1 MAVREIGKGHSAIET
16 LCGFMNITP
25 PMNNN
30 SYTEAMKE
38 LYLSYRKKA
47 IDNMESVATS
57 VRKEK
62 LGKEYSSDTIV
73 NVDASFDGTWQRR
86 GFSSMNGVVFVIL
99 KDSGQCVDYHVMSKK
114 CSACEVWKG
123 RECTV
128 EHERFLCDHD
138 CSINHAGS
146 AGSMEI
152 AGVLQCFKQ
161 SVHLHNLRY
170 TNYIG
175 DSDSKSYLEVVKAD
189 PYNGVPITK
198 LECIGHVQ
206 KRVGSRLRTLKKE
219 CKDKIIVN
227 GKSVALLQKLTL
239 KRINT
244 LQNYYGIAIRQSC
257 KTKDISVMQ
266 KAIGAILYHSSES
279 NNPDYWY
286 RFLV

>member
-1 MAVREIGKGHSAIET
+1 MKIDDHVADASSSTTTTDCDEYYLLLNMEILKSMLDEIGSCPSCGCKLEVSNLINEKRGLACKLQFKCNSCTWRNSHYTSKKIETGKKAGDKPFGINYRTIVAFREIGKGHSAIET

-30 SYTEAMKE
+30 SYTKAMKE

-123 RECTV
+123 REWN
-128 EHERFLCDHD
+128 R
-138 CSINHAGS
+138 
-146 AGSMEI
+146 
-152 AGVLQCFKQ
+152 
-161 SVHLHNLRY
+161 
-170 TNYIG
+170 
-175 DSDSKSYLEVVKAD
+175 
-189 PYNGVPITK
+189 
-198 LECIGHVQ
+198 
-206 KRVGSRLRTLKKE
+206 
-219 CKDKIIVN
+219 
-227 GKSVALLQKLTL
+227 
-239 KRINT
+239 
-244 LQNYYGIAIRQSC
+244 
-257 KTKDISVMQ
+257 
-266 KAIGAILYHSSES
+266 
-279 NNPDYWY
+279 
-286 RFLV
+286 

>member
-1 MAVREIGKGHSAIET
+1 
-16 LCGFMNITP
+16 
-25 PMNNN
+25 
-30 SYTEAMKE
+30 
-38 LYLSYRKKA
+38 
-47 IDNMESVATS
+47 ME
-57 VRKEK
+57 R
-62 LGKEYSSDTIV
+62 
-73 NVDASFDGTWQRR
+73 
-86 GFSSMNGVVFVIL
+86 
-99 KDSGQCVDYHVMSKK
+99 
-114 CSACEVWKG
+114 
-123 RECTV
+123 
-128 EHERFLCDHD
+128 
-138 CSINHAGS
+138 HAGS
-146 AGSMEI
+146 AASMEI

-175 DSDSKSYLEVVKAD
+175 DGDSKSYLEVVKAD
-189 PYNGVPITK
+189 PYNGVQITK

-219 CKDKIIVN
+219 CNDKIIVN

-266 KAIGAILYHSSES
+266 KAILYHSSES
-279 NNPDYWY
+279 NNPEAVLSYWY